1 MDVAP
6 RSRGT
11 IYLDSCGGSA
21 YVGISLAGLIRLRGL
36 EATAVVLG
44 ECSSAALLPFAA
56 CSRRFVT
63 PHSSLYFH
71 PVRWSSEEDVKLEEA
86 AEWTRHFQVLE
97 HEMDSLL
104 SQLLGVPLKTLIA
117 WTRPGRFFTG
127 PEIVQAG
134 LAQLVAKR
142 DEAQRT
148 KCSLPHVA
156 REALDEPAVVVVDDD
171 CSAVGLDR
179 LHVDDL
185 ASRDVVNRDLPAGA
199 GAADRDEFLF
209 AAGVK
214 LDQPVPLLGRAE
226 RHARELHPVAEVH
239 HPVAVD
245 GSGEFNG
252 GGLVVDDFEAARPD
266 QRMHAEVLE
275 RQPAR

>member
-1 MDVAP
+1 VKTPPAPPRFARPDRSSESKHGWEIALVGDLTDKQAELTDKLMDVAP

-134 LAQLVAKR
+134 LAQLVDLFA
-142 DEAQRT
+142 
-148 KCSLPHVA
+148 
-156 REALDEPAVVVVDDD
+156 
-171 CSAVGLDR
+171 G
-179 LHVDDL
+179 DL
-185 ASRDVVNRDLPAGA
+185 ATQIARRD
-199 GAADRDEFLF
+199 
-209 AAGVK
+209 
-214 LDQPVPLLGRAE
+214 
-226 RHARELHPVAEVH
+226 
-239 HPVAVD
+239 
-245 GSGEFNG
+245 
-252 GGLVVDDFEAARPD
+252 
-266 QRMHAEVLE
+266 
-275 RQPAR
+275 